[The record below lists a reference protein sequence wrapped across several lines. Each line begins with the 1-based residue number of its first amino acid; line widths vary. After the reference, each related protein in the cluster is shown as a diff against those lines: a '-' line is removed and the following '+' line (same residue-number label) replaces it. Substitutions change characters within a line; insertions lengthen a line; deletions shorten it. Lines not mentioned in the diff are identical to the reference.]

1 MRKSMTTAAALLI
14 GTASAQAQAPASNC
28 VLKQIESI
36 PMEVYPDHLVL
47 PVSFGTT
54 PEKLV
59 FRMQN
64 SGSGI
69 DGALADKLNL
79 RINSP
84 PPNVRITRD
93 GEDVQRVAHVRD
105 MHLGR
110 LTIGDMEYLMM
121 KPGHYGDGLAG
132 DLGTQLFDKVD
143 LELDIAG
150 KKFNLFASDHCPG
163 QAVYWTRDYAQ
174 LPLKHEQNFAFLRA
188 EVSLDGRPLTVS
200 FSTEGHS
207 RIGMD
212 AMRRL
217 FNIDETSPQLTAIDE
232 DLLGHKTYR
241 FAFKSLTADGLTVSN
256 PDILVYDEAPRPEC
270 KAAPHFTDPDDRV
283 HSTSQPNLT
292 RNFGCNDAV
301 LGLSVLSK
309 LRIYVSRKENMLYI
323 SAAGAK

>member
-1 MRKSMTTAAALLI
+1 MLKWIIAAGALLLAS
-14 GTASAQAQAPASNC
+14 ASAQAQDC
-28 VLKQIESI
+28 VLRQIESI
-36 PMEVYPDHLVL
+36 PMEVYPDHLLL

-59 FRMQN
+59 FQMEN
-64 SGSGI
+64 AGSGI
-69 DGALADKLNL
+69 SGDIAGKLDL
-79 RINSP
+79 RITSL
-84 PPNVRITRD
+84 PPNVHINRD
-93 GEDVQRVAHVRD
+93 GEDIRYLAHVRD

-110 LTIGDMEYLMM
+110 LTIGDMEFLKL
-121 KPGHYGDGLAG
+121 KPGRYEGGVAG
-132 DLGTQLFDKVD
+132 DLGTQLFEKVD

-150 KKFNLFASDHCPG
+150 GKFNLFALDHCPG
-163 QAVYWTRDYAQ
+163 KAVYWTGNYVQ
-174 LPLKHEQNFAFLRA
+174 LPLKPAKDFGFLRA
-188 EVSLDGRPLTVS
+188 ELKLDGQPLTFA
-200 FSTEGHS
+200 FSTIGRS

-217 FNIDETSPQLTAIDE
+217 FNVDETSPQLTAVGQ

-241 FAFKSLTADGLTVSN
+241 FPFKALTAEGLTVNN

-270 KAAPHFTDPDDRV
+270 KEATHFAAPDSTLHATDQVR
-283 HSTSQPNLT
+283 LA

-309 LRIYVSRKENMLYI
+309 LHLYISRKENLLYI